1 MTDAISPIQPSAGQG
16 MPNFRTSFYDAGHVA
31 MMRTR
36 QFVTPSWR
44 TVSAQ
49 LRHGG
54 GSLALSRV
62 FTQPV
67 TIAHGAGRAGAA
79 LPVARCGLG
88 DVAGRPWEASSTAQG
103 PLGDRSADGRNDV
116 PFAVNPSVITFDGSR
131 RDPTSLADF
140 SQRGQSVS
148 V

>member
-49 LRHGG
+49 LRHAGDIT
-54 GSLALSRV
+54 LAGEVDDFVRWMLLV
-62 FTQPV
+62 QT
-67 TIAHGAGRAGAA
+67 
-79 LPVARCGLG
+79 
-88 DVAGRPWEASSTAQG
+88 
-103 PLGDRSADGRNDV
+103 DRSM
-116 PFAVNPSVITFDGSR
+116 
-131 RDPTSLADF
+131 LAEHLRSDIHI
-140 SQRGQSVS
+140 RGLE
-148 V
+148 